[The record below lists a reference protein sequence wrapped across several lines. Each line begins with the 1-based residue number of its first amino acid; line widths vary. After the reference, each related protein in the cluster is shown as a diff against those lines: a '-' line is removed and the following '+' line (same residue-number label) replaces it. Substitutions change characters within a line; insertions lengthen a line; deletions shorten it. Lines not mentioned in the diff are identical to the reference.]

1 MSTQSDQL
9 YNTQLFNIKEVV
21 EAKEFSG
28 NNIQNSNE
36 IDSILL
42 NKIKNKIGNKCNNIG
57 YVDKDSI
64 RIISRSMGKINSSQF
79 NGNINYDIKVEANIC
94 KPGINNKLV
103 CEIIGKN
110 KIGLFAISDPLHIII
125 ATAHHDNIA
134 DLSELEPGTSI
145 EVEIINYKFKLN
157 ASNIKVIARYIKTV

>member
-21 EAKEFSG
+21 EAKELSG
-28 NNIQNSNE
+28 TNVQNSDE

-94 KPGINNKLV
+94 TPGINNKLV

-110 KIGLFAISDPLHIII
+110 KIGLFAISEPLHIII
-125 ATAHHDNIA
+125 ATAHHDNIS